1 MCPLADAAGF
11 AAQRCATHRRA
22 PCEPWMRPALRPARI
37 PIRVPAGAATDRGR
51 RATGRAGG
59 ERAAAP
65 QHLTFYMVIHWRST
79 HRDNVIAFFGRPRTA
94 APHLFRGDSLEI
106 DASTCVVA
114 LFGRPRTAALHL
126 NKGACSAL
134 KVLCPHSLPQGPLL
148 AVAWLSIKAGTGG
161 RRGPT
166 PRSMA
171 ANTRRTRPGPQPRLP
186 GQGDRGAVRP
196 PARVRAVKTRANLG
210 ARNSPP
216 LQPATGL
223 NGGGFQFTLHVFKVP
238 PMAPIWG
245 CWTGPAR
252 AAANEIRPLILAP
265 PAASL
270 HKSVGNR

>member
-1 MCPLADAAGF
+1 M
-11 AAQRCATHRRA
+11 RRRLIWQA
-22 PCEPWMRPALRPARI
+22 S
-37 PIRVPAGAATDRGR
+37 
-51 RATGRAGG
+51 
-59 ERAAAP
+59 
-65 QHLTFYMVIHWRST
+65 HRST
-79 HRDNVIAFFGRPRTA
+79 HLI
-94 APHLFRGDSLEI
+94 RGDSLEI

-210 ARNSPP
+210 ARKLPSTSARNRVEWREFSVYAPR
-216 LQPATGL
+216 
-223 NGGGFQFTLHVFKVP
+223 FQGAAHSAH
-238 PMAPIWG
+238 MG
-245 CWTGPAR
+245 CWTGFVYGAKHTITMHLEFTAERFREPSKLLGGGGLR
-252 AAANEIRPLILAP
+252 LM
-265 PAASL
+265 
-270 HKSVGNR
+270 

>member
-1 MCPLADAAGF
+1 MPVARRRPGDVSARRRCWIRSATVRDPPAGTVRTMDAA
-11 AAQRCATHRRA
+11 
-22 PCEPWMRPALRPARI
+22 RPP
-37 PIRVPAGAATDRGR
+37 PGAHPHP
-51 RATGRAGG
+51 RAGG
-59 ERAAAP
+59 RGDGPRAAGDGAG
-65 QHLTFYMVIHWRST
+65 WRGAGGS
-79 HRDNVIAFFGRPRTA
+79 TA
-94 APHLFRGDSLEI
+94 APHLLHGDSLEI

-196 PARVRAVKTRANLG
+196 PARVRAVKTRAKRL
-210 ARNSPP
+210 
-216 LQPATGL
+216 
-223 NGGGFQFTLHVFKVP
+223 
-238 PMAPIWG
+238 
-245 CWTGPAR
+245 
-252 AAANEIRPLILAP
+252 
-265 PAASL
+265 
-270 HKSVGNR
+270 